1 MNSTCFMTECRLLCT
16 ILFRHTQ
23 MTIKILSTLLIATTL
38 ASDTFT
44 KDIATLWT
52 IGEKDDRG
60 DKFVTKARNA
70 SRKNIYVQSAV
81 LNGKRLD
88 GFTFPASELLKGGE
102 GVLEM
107 GPEPKK

>member
-1 MNSTCFMTECRLLCT
+1 M
-16 ILFRHTQ
+16 
-23 MTIKILSTLLIATTL
+23 
-38 ASDTFT
+38 ASGAFV

-52 IGEKDDRG
+52 IGEKDGRG
-60 DKFVTKARNA
+60 DKFVIKASNA

-81 LNGKRLD
+81 LNGQRLD

-102 GVLEM
+102 LVLEM

>member
-1 MNSTCFMTECRLLCT
+1 
-16 ILFRHTQ
+16 

-38 ASDTFT
+38 ASDAFT

-52 IGEKDDRG
+52 IGEKDGRG
-60 DKFVTKARNA
+60 DKFVIRARNA

-88 GFTFPASELLKGGE
+88 GFTFPASELLKGRE